1 VGGIAP
7 GELAAIRGRLEAFAD
22 DLFASLPRKDQRAR
36 GQCYLR
42 GLMLEGRRKSIEPMT
57 ARLGGEVHYQALH
70 HFVAVSRWDWR
81 PVRRR
86 LAEQLV
92 AQLQPTAWAVDDTA
106 FPKDG
111 DHSVGVQRQYC
122 GTLGKT
128 ANCQLG
134 VSVNAVTEAASCP
147 LDWRLF
153 LPEGWD
159 GDAERRAAC
168 QVPARVRHRP
178 KWQLVLD
185 MVDELGTWGLVPP
198 VLVADAGYGEVGE
211 FRQEL
216 DDREV
221 G

>member
-22 DLFASLPRKDQRAR
+22 DIFESLPRKDQRAR
-36 GQCYLR
+36 GECYLR
-42 GLMLEGRRKSIEPMT
+42 GLMLEGRRKSVEPM
-57 ARLGGEVHYQALH
+57 AQRLGDVHYQALH
-70 HFVAVSRWDWR
+70 HFVATSPWDWR

-86 LAEQLV
+86 LAERLV
-92 AQLQPTAWAVDDTA
+92 AALEPTAWAVDDTG

-134 VSVNAVTEAASCP
+134 VSVNAVTEQASCP

-153 LPEGWD
+153 LPESWE
-159 GDAERRAAC
+159 GDTSRRAAC
-168 QVPARVRHRP
+168 QVPAAVRHRP
-178 KWQLVLD
+178 KWQLALD
-185 MVDELGTWGLVPP
+185 MVDALEQWGFRPP
-198 VLVADAGYGEVGE
+198 VLVADAAYGEVGE
-211 FRQEL
+211 FRQGL
-216 DDREV
+216 DDRQIR
-221 G
+221 